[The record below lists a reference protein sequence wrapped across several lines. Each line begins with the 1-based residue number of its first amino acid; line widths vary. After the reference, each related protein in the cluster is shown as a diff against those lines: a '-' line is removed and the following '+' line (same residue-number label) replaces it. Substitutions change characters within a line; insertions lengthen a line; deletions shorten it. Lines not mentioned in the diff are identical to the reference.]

1 MWVSDYMSNWLVG
14 QIDDHWLGLLL
25 VWASGCKVF
34 SRFRVAAVF
43 ILNFGVFFFFF
54 FFFFHVDFI
63 IFLGLWV

>member
-1 MWVSDYMSNWLVG
+1 MWVSDYRSNWLVG

-25 VWASGCKVF
+25 VWASDCKVF
-34 SRFRVAAVF
+34 SGFRVAAVF
-43 ILNFGVFFFFF
+43 ILNFWVF